1 MIEDQIRRIIKPGVL
16 EAKVYHVPDSKGLIK
31 LDAMENPY
39 VWPEEIKK
47 ALAEQL
53 QRADLNRYPDANVSE
68 LRIRLGEV
76 FELPDNMAMMFGNGS
91 DELIQIILLAL
102 NKTSKVVMAPEPT
115 FVMYRLLS
123 SMLELDFIG
132 VPLNSDFSLDLPTM
146 LKSIEEKQPAVI
158 FLAWPNNPTGN
169 AYTEEDIEK
178 IIKAATGLV
187 VIDEAY
193 HAFAQKTMMS
203 CLETHQNVLLMRT
216 LSKLGLA
223 GLRLG
228 MLFGAPQWITEL
240 EKLRLPYNIG
250 TLNQQSA
257 NFIIQNIGLLEQQ
270 AQTIRNDRDLMFD
283 LLSKIKGIEVWPSE
297 ANFLLF
303 RVAKKGAEFVHSE
316 LLNQKIL
323 IKNLHGT
330 HALLENCLRV
340 SIGTK
345 EENEQFISVL
355 NEIMK

>member
-146 LKSIEEKQPAVI
+146 LNSIEEKQPAVI

-169 AYTEEDIEK
+169 TYTEEDIEK